1 MQIPVVCEIGNERS
15 GSTYNT
21 IKFLKTEELSEKS
34 LVPRSHSI
42 RQPATQSVGQ
52 SGKLLA
58 FEVDTQIQDRN

>member
-42 RQPATQSVGQ
+42 KQPATQSVGK
-52 SGKLLA
+52 SDRLLV
-58 FEVDTQIQDRN
+58 FEAEMQIQDRK